1 MFELRMSLLLPFSC
15 RANLGTF
22 LHFQGNARHSLNE
35 HGQDRF
41 PGAAPTHG
49 ELVSQRSGAQGKK
62 GNFSL

>member
-1 MFELRMSLLLPFSC
+1 MFEIRMSLLLPFSF

-22 LHFQGNARHSLNE
+22 LHFQGNAGYSLNK
-35 HGQDRF
+35 HGQDHF
-41 PGAAPTHG
+41 PGAAPTDG

>member
-1 MFELRMSLLLPFSC
+1 MSFLLSFSC
-15 RANLGTF
+15 RVNLGTS
-22 LHFQGNARHSLNE
+22 LHFQGNARHSLNK

-62 GNFSL
+62 GNLSL